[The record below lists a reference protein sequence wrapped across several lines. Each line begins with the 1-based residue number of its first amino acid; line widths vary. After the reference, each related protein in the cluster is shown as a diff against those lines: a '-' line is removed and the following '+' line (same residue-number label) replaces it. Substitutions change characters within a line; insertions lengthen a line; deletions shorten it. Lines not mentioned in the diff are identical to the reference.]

1 MGLPGNVELMSNYV
15 SGKFS
20 LGEKQ
25 FPRKIIQA
33 LSLTKKT
40 FPHHHAIGKKLFVWE
55 CILKETDH
63 FLFPKVKP

>member
-1 MGLPGNVELMSNYV
+1 MGLPGNVEFMSNYL

-40 FPHHHAIGKKLFVWE
+40 FPHHHAIGKKLFVWDVSQKKL
-55 CILKETDH
+55 IIFFFQK
-63 FLFPKVKP
+63 

>member
-1 MGLPGNVELMSNYV
+1 MGLPGNVEFMSNQITNHLSV
-15 SGKFS
+15 EFF

-40 FPHHHAIGKKLFVWE
+40 FPHHHAIGERLFVWG
-55 CILKETDH
+55 
-63 FLFPKVKP
+63 VS

>member
-1 MGLPGNVELMSNYV
+1 MGLPGNVEFMSNYL

-40 FPHHHAIGKKLFVWE
+40 FPHHHAIGKKVISVG

>member
-40 FPHHHAIGKKLFVWE
+40 FPRHHAIGKKLFVW
-55 CILKETDH
+55 D
-63 FLFPKVKP
+63 VS